1 MFREDVGIVVNRM
14 SILKDDLCVIIQQI
28 VVSQNEHGKN
38 RSSIEDLTTNL
49 KLNKSRVFL

>member
-28 VVSQNEHGKN
+28 VVFQNEHGKN